1 MRFADFEKT
10 AAELR
15 ERHAQA
21 GWSGVTAPHPK
32 AFVVAVRAALFP
44 HFRGSVELG
53 GAEIESLYGEAERLS
68 AALRIPRELEW
79 TEKLVAGLPELADEL
94 YADARFTLERDPAAR
109 HVDEVIIAYPGFAA
123 VVLHRVAHRLWDLG
137 VPLLPRFLA
146 EYAHSHTGVDVHPG
160 ARIGG
165 PLCIDHGT
173 GVVIGETSVIGK
185 RVTVYQG
192 VTLGALRVSRATGS
206 SKRHP
211 TIEDDVTIYAHA
223 TILGGDTVIGRGSV
237 VGGNVWVTRS
247 VPAGSLIVRK
257 SDTAVPADAGDEYTI

>member
-1 MRFADFEKT
+1 MSQHAFEQV
-10 AAELR
+10 AAALR
-15 ERHAQA
+15 QRHDQA
-21 GWSGVTAPHPK
+21 GWSGVTAPHPG
-32 AFVVAVRAALFP
+32 AFVRAIRAVFFP
-44 HFRGSVELG
+44 HFRGGIALG
-53 GAEIESLYGEAERLS
+53 GPEIGSLHAEAERLS
-68 AALRIPRELEW
+68 AALQIPRELEW
-79 TEKLVAGLPELADEL
+79 TGRLVAALPDLADAL

-123 VVLHRVAHRLWDLG
+123 TVLHRVANRLWNFG

-146 EYAHSHTGVDVHPG
+146 EYAHSRTGVDIHPG
-160 ARIGG
+160 ATIGG
-165 PLCIDHGT
+165 PVCIDHGT

-192 VTLGALRVSRATGS
+192 VTLGALRVSRAAAR

-211 TIEDDVTIYAHA
+211 TIEDDVTIYANA

-247 VPAGSLIVRK
+247 VPAGSVIVRK
-257 SDTAVPADAGDEYTI
+257 SDTAIPADAGDEYTI